1 MISFG
6 LAASVLS
13 RNTFFGLKLM
23 HVDVR
28 HHDDVIVVDLEGRLV
43 GGTGDEIL
51 REVINTL
58 VADNW
63 KKILLNLSGV
73 NRIDSAGIGELA
85 ASLRLTERFG
95 CDLRLVNV
103 RGRVLEILDLSQILP
118 LFHVYDDEPAAV
130 AAFAEAPGQQVH

>member
-1 MISFG
+1 
-6 LAASVLS
+6 
-13 RNTFFGLKLM
+13 M

-103 RGRVLEILDLSQILP
+103 HGRVLEILDLSQILP
-118 LFHVYDDEPAAV
+118 LFHVYEDEPAAV
-130 AAFAEAPGQQVH
+130 AAFAETAGQQIH